1 VVLIVTISH
10 LVKKS
15 VSENSFLLEAL
26 SKELISYGNLAEQLR
41 PELETELGKKVKESA
56 IVMALR
62 RYSEELQTFDK
73 KITKF
78 KFNGEII
85 MRTNI
90 MDFNVVKSQTL
101 LGKIKNLYSLVNFES
116 GDSLNIIL
124 GNNEISI
131 VINEK
136 YKEKLSN
143 FLKGEKI
150 INKESGLVSLT
161 IKFNSKD
168 FLTTPGVIFTAIR
181 KLAWENINIYE
192 LVSTMTELTFIL
204 SKKDSMRAYDV
215 LHELFGK

>member
-1 VVLIVTISH
+1 MVLIVTISH